1 MLEIVDTQVRY
12 DTTLWTVWQVDE
24 ASVHL
29 LNEVGEGVGGT
40 GSEPGLLAALAAL
53 VPPP

>member
-29 LNEVGEGVGGT
+29 LNEVGEGVCVT
-40 GSEPGLLAALAAL
+40 VTDPVLLAALAAL